1 MKVAVTG
8 SHGLIG
14 QELVRALSSRGDEI
28 VRLVRSKPGAGE
40 VLWDPAGGTIDAGA
54 LNGVDAVVHLAG
66 AGIGDRR
73 WTPTHK
79 ARILDSRVR
88 GTRLIAETIA
98 GLEKKPEVLI
108 SASGIGFY
116 GDRADE
122 VLTEESA
129 KGEDFLAHVVDQW
142 ETSAAPAEDAG
153 IRVVKIRTAPVLAKK
168 GGILPKMLLPFRFFV
183 GGRLGSGRQYMS
195 WIALDDEV
203 GAILHLLDS
212 DISGPVNLTSPA
224 PVTNAEFT
232 KVLAEV
238 MRRPAFLAV
247 PAFALK
253 LALGPEMAKETVLVS
268 QRALPARL
276 ESSGFAF
283 HHPDLEGALS
293 AELA

>member
-14 QELVRALSSRGDEI
+14 RAVVRALAARGDE
-28 VRLVRSKPGAGE
+28 VVPLVRSEPRSGE
-40 VLWDPAGGTIDAGA
+40 VVWDPQAGTIDAQG
-54 LNGVDAVVHLAG
+54 LEGVDAVVHLAG
-66 AGIGDRR
+66 EGIGDRR

-79 ARILDSRVR
+79 ARVLDSRVR
-88 GTRLIAETIA
+88 GTTLIAETIA
-98 GLEKKPEVLI
+98 GLSKKPDVLV
-108 SASGIGFY
+108 SASAIGFY

-122 VLTEESA
+122 ILTEESA
-129 KGEDFLAHVVDQW
+129 KGDDFLAHVVDQW
-142 ETSAAPAEDAG
+142 ETSTSPAEDAG
-153 IRVVKIRTAPVLAKK
+153 IRVVKIRTGLVLSEE
-168 GGILPKMLLPFRFFV
+168 GGILPKMMLPLRFFV

-195 WIALDDEV
+195 WIALDDEL

-212 DISGPVNLTSPA
+212 DVSGPVNLTSPN

-238 MRRPAFLAV
+238 MHRPAFLAV

-253 LALGPEMAKETVLVS
+253 LALGSEMAKETVLVS

-276 ESSGFAF
+276 ESSGYTFR
-283 HHPDLEGALS
+283 HPELLGALNS
-293 AELA
+293 EC

>member
-14 QELVRALSSRGDEI
+14 RAVVRALAARGDE
-28 VRLVRSKPGAGE
+28 VVPLVRSEPRSGE
-40 VLWDPAGGTIDAGA
+40 VVWDPQAGTIDAQG
-54 LNGVDAVVHLAG
+54 LEGVDAVVHLAG
-66 AGIGDRR
+66 EGIGDRR
-73 WTPTHK
+73 WAPTHK
-79 ARILDSRVR
+79 ARVLDSRVR
-88 GTRLIAETIA
+88 GTTLIAETIA
-98 GLEKKPEVLI
+98 GLSKKPDVLV
-108 SASGIGFY
+108 SASAIGFY

-122 VLTEESA
+122 ILTEESA
-129 KGEDFLAHVVDQW
+129 KGDDFLAHVVDQW
-142 ETSAAPAEDAG
+142 ETSTSPAEDAG
-153 IRVVKIRTAPVLAKK
+153 IRVVKIRTGLVLSKK
-168 GGILPKMLLPFRFFV
+168 GGILPKMLLPLRFFV

-195 WIALDDEV
+195 WIALDDEL

-212 DISGPVNLTSPA
+212 DVSGPVNLTSPA

-238 MRRPAFLAV
+238 MHRPAFLAV

-253 LALGPEMAKETVLVS
+253 LALGSEMAKETVLVS

-276 ESSGFAF
+276 ESSGYTFR
-283 HHPDLEGALS
+283 HPDLREALS

>member
-1 MKVAVTG
+1 MKVAITG

-14 QELVRALSSRGDEI
+14 STLTKALTARGDQ
-28 VRLVRSKPGAGE
+28 VVPLVRSEPRPSEIA
-40 VLWDPAGGTIDAGA
+40 WDPQEGTIDAAA
-54 LNGVDAVVHLAG
+54 LEGIDAVVHLAG
-66 AGIGDRR
+66 EGIGDRR

-79 ARILDSRVR
+79 ARVLDSRVR

-98 GLEKKPEVLI
+98 GLSNKPEVLI
-108 SASGIGFY
+108 GASAIGFY

-129 KGEDFLAHVVDQW
+129 KGDDFLAHVVDQW
-142 ETSAAPAEDAG
+142 ETSTSPAEDAG
-153 IRVVKIRTAPVLAKK
+153 IRVVKIRTGLVLSKN
-168 GGILPKMLLPFRFFV
+168 GGILPKMMLPLRFFV

-195 WIALDDEV
+195 WIAIEDQV
-203 GAILHLLDS
+203 GAILHLLGS
-212 DISGPVNLTSPA
+212 EVSGPVNLTSPN

-232 KVLAEV
+232 KILAKT

-247 PAFALK
+247 PAVALK
-253 LALGPEMAKETVLVS
+253 LALGSEMANETVLVS

-276 ESSGFAF
+276 ESSGYSFT
-283 HHPDLEGALS
+283 HPDLEGALH